1 MTMQPLPDF
10 RLLRPATYGEAAA
23 LLAAEPGA
31 RLLAGGTDLVANLRR
46 GLESPQVLVDL
57 GAVQGRDDVVFD
69 GGALVLGA
77 GVTLARLAADERFAG
92 EYAAIGQA
100 AAAAAG
106 PGHRSVATLG
116 GNLCLDTRCVF
127 YNQSAWWRQAN
138 DHCLKRGGDTCHVA
152 PQGRRCHAAFSGD
165 LAPALIALAAEV
177 ELVSCRG
184 PRRVALA
191 DGYRDDG
198 AAPLT
203 FERDE
208 ILTRVFV
215 PAPTPGL
222 LSGYRKA
229 RVRGAMD
236 FPLAGVACALRM
248 NSGAVAELRVALTG
262 TNSQPLLLQGTEAL
276 LGKPLDDATLAA
288 LGKLVHKQVSPMRT
302 TVTPSNYRRLVAA
315 VHAQRLARDLAAAQ
329 VLN

>member
-1 MTMQPLPDF
+1 MQPLPDF

-46 GLESPQVLVDL
+46 GLESPPVLVDL
-57 GAVQGRDDVVFD
+57 GAVQGRADVAFD
-69 GGALVLGA
+69 AGALVLGA
-77 GVTLARLAADERFAG
+77 GVTLARLAADERLAG
-92 EYAAIGQA
+92 AYAAVGQA
-100 AAAAAG
+100 ARAAAG

-138 DHCLKRGGDTCHVA
+138 DYCLKRGGDTCHVA
-152 PQGRRCHAAFSGD
+152 PQGQRCHAAFSGD

-184 PRRVALA
+184 LRRMPLA
-191 DGYRDDG
+191 ECYRDDG
-198 AAPLT
+198 AASLT

-208 ILTRVFV
+208 ILTRVRV
-215 PAPTPGL
+215 PAPAPGL

-236 FPLAGVACALRM
+236 FPLAGVACALRL
-248 NSGAVAELRVALTG
+248 GGGVVAELRVALTG
-262 TNSQPLLLQGTEAL
+262 TNSQPLLLQGTDAL
-276 LGKPLDDATLAA
+276 LGKALDDAALAA

-315 VHAQRLARDLAAAQ
+315 VHAQRLLRDLAAAP
-329 VLN
+329 VSS